1 MAQKPR
7 KGNFREWRIPRT
19 PQEACTFGSRLRNQS
34 VSILHLRLTMVYLS
48 NHVQGQLLGSFHILM
63 FDGGD
68 RTSSDYSNQGNKI
81 N

>member
-1 MAQKPR
+1 MR
-7 KGNFREWRIPRT
+7 HFREWRIPRT
-19 PQEACTFGSRLRNQS
+19 PQEARTFGSRLGNRS
-34 VSILHLRLTMVYLS
+34 VLILDPRLTMVNLS

-68 RTSSDYSNQGNKI
+68 LTSNDYSNHGNKI